1 MQGYHSFDFRIN
13 AFGRGFSQPPHLGLQ
28 HCDAL
33 VALAARCSDI
43 GGLETPRDALR
54 SIPRMALAG

>member
-43 GGLETPRDALR
+43 GGLETP
-54 SIPRMALAG
+54 